1 MVCLQVLVTLWLQML
16 QFKADRVIF
25 FPFFIDKIWE
35 KPYYGVMPLTN
46 RQKTFAKLIVEGTY
60 SNSECARQ
68 AGYSE
73 GQARKTASLLLN
85 GRDFPLVVEH
95 IKELRENYE
104 KKYGVSL
111 MGQLKRFAD
120 LSRGAE
126 ESGQFSA
133 AVNAEKYRSALGGL
147 AVDRRETNVTHNLD
161 KLSREEIIGRLA
173 EIRKNY
179 PSAFEGE
186 YKVVGESEEVGSL
199 PDLGK

>member
-1 MVCLQVLVTLWLQML
+1 
-16 QFKADRVIF
+16 
-25 FPFFIDKIWE
+25 
-35 KPYYGVMPLTN
+35 MPLTN
-46 RQKTFAKLIVEGTY
+46 RQKTFAKLIVEGTN

-104 KKYGVSL
+104 RKYGVSL
-111 MGQLKRFAD
+111 MGQMKRFAD

-133 AVNAEKYRSALGGL
+133 AVNAEKIRSALGGL
-147 AVDRRETNVTHNLD
+147 AIDRRETNVTHNEHGLNVGD
-161 KLSREEIIGRLA
+161 KITIEGSVDVKASQVTASNMNVTTSIDRIISKDSYIISPTIDA
-173 EIRKNY
+173 TPET
-179 PSAFEGE
+179 ST
-186 YKVVGESEEVGSL
+186 SL
-199 PDLGK
+199 GNNPFSISNAS

>member
-1 MVCLQVLVTLWLQML
+1 ML
-16 QFKADRVIF
+16 HFKADRVIF

-35 KPYYGVMPLTN
+35 KLYYFFMPLTN
-46 RQKTFAKLIVEGTY
+46 RQKTFSKLIVEGTY
-60 SNSECARQ
+60 SNSECARK

-104 KKYGVSL
+104 RKYGVTL

-120 LSRGAE
+120 LSKGAE
-126 ESGQFSA
+126 EAGQFSA
-133 AVNAEKYRSALGGL
+133 AVNAEKYRSNLGGL
-147 AVDRRETNVTHNLD
+147 SVDRRETNITHSLD

-186 YKVVGESEEVGSL
+186 YKVVEESGRARSL
-199 PDLGK
+199 SDLGK